1 MPTEQLLK
9 KLADFEDKNALQS
22 DQLII
27 AKKELA
33 QRDEEK
39 IKRADELIIANT
51 ELAFQNEEKAK
62 RANELMIANKEL
74 AFQNEEK
81 EKRAE
86 ELLIANK
93 ELLFQNEEKEKR
105 ADELIIAN
113 KELLFQNEE
122 KVKRADELIIANKEL
137 SFQNEEKGK
146 RADELIIAN
155 KELSFQNEE
164 KAHRADE
171 LIIANKELAFQ
182 NEEKVKRADELLIA
196 NKELVFQNEE
206 KEKRANEFFKANEK
220 LILQNMEIE
229 QFAYI
234 ASHDLQEPLRTI
246 INYTGLFNKRYQG
259 KLDENADKFLAAII
273 GATSRMQSL
282 IRDLLDYSRI
292 EKGTAKAEVDCNL
305 LLKEISDDLAVSLT
319 DSGTKIIA
327 DDLPVISGYVSGV
340 KSLFQNLISNA
351 IKFKRNGVAPV
362 IKITAESK
370 ETEWL
375 FVISDNGI
383 GIKKEFYNKLFII
396 FQRLHNKEEYP
407 GTGIGLA
414 QCKKIVELH
423 GGEIRV
429 ESEYGKGSNF
439 YFTISKNL

>member
-1 MPTEQLLK
+1 M
-9 KLADFEDKNALQS
+9 
-22 DQLII
+22 
-27 AKKELA
+27 
-33 QRDEEK
+33 
-39 IKRADELIIANT
+39 
-51 ELAFQNEEKAK
+51 
-62 RANELMIANKEL
+62 
-74 AFQNEEK
+74 
-81 EKRAE
+81 
-86 ELLIANK
+86 
-93 ELLFQNEEKEKR
+93 
-105 ADELIIAN
+105 
-113 KELLFQNEE
+113 
-122 KVKRADELIIANKEL
+122 
-137 SFQNEEKGK
+137 
-146 RADELIIAN
+146 
-155 KELSFQNEE
+155 
-164 KAHRADE
+164 
-171 LIIANKELAFQ
+171 
-182 NEEKVKRADELLIA
+182 IA

-206 KEKRANEFFKANEK
+206 KEKRANEFFRANEK

-259 KLDENADKFLAAII
+259 KLDENADKFLAAIS